1 MRRTEGAAKVNGALL
16 FTEDMDLPG
25 LAHVKLVL
33 SYVASGNLTA
43 IRTQAAAAAPG
54 VIAVVTGE
62 DLGLTEDHPDQPMA
76 ARRVYYAGQPVAAV
90 LATSAAAAGDAA
102 ALIEVE
108 YDTLPPVL
116 GVGQAVAEGAARVLP
131 EQTDEA
137 GEASIHGAATS
148 EETQAREPVG
158 NITAWIAARR
168 GDLEAGRAAA
178 AATVL
183 GTYSMPR
190 VHHAYLEPHVVS
202 ARVDRDGM
210 VTIWSPTQGPSEI
223 IPAVTKALG
232 IAGRQV
238 RVVPMPVG
246 GGFGGKW
253 MQLEPLVA
261 VLARHAGRLVRLQ
274 LTRSEEFLLG
284 RPAPSSEV
292 TLELG
297 ATREGD
303 LTILR
308 AEVDYDNGATSGWH
322 GGITAE
328 LLVSSYRVPNFEVT
342 GREVATNLAPVTAYR
357 APGAPQAYFALEC
370 AIEELAG
377 ELGIDP
383 IDLRLRS
390 AARPGDP
397 RGDGS
402 PWPRIGLVECLEAA
416 RRHPAYTD
424 PKAPGEGVGVGVGSW
439 IGAYGP
445 AAAAC
450 RMESDGTLLVHL
462 GSIDISGSD
471 TGFAALAAEVFGLPV
486 DKVRI
491 QHTDSTT
498 SPEAP
503 GAGGSATTYSV
514 APAVEKAVLEARRQ
528 VLEAAGALLEAAA
541 DDLELADGEVRVKGV
556 PSRTVPLSEVVE
568 FAQRAGGPGPIG
580 AVGRASVADPG
591 PMFCV
596 HIARVQVDE
605 ETGQVDVTRYAAIHD
620 IGRALDRE
628 LVYDQIHGGVVQGL
642 GRALSEELVY
652 DDSGQLRTGSFA
664 DYGLPTADT
673 VPPIEIELVEVPSEH
688 GALGSR
694 GIGEPPIVPGLAA
707 LANAIRDATGVRMTI
722 APFTSEA
729 VLSALSS
736 RPELSRAPAAG

>member
-1 MRRTEGAAKVNGALL
+1 MRRTEGAAKVRGALQ
-16 FTEDMDLPG
+16 FTEDMDLPR
-25 LAHVKLVL
+25 LAHIKLVL
-33 SYVASGNLTA
+33 SYIASGNLAA
-43 IRTQAAAAAPG
+43 IRTTAAAAVPG
-54 VIAVVTGE
+54 VLAVVIGA

-76 ARRVYYAGQPVAAV
+76 ARRVFYAGQPVAAV
-90 LATSAAAAGDAA
+90 VATSAAAASDAA
-102 ALIEVE
+102 ALVQVDYEP
-108 YDTLPPVL
+108 LAAAL
-116 GVGQAVAEGAARVLP
+116 GIGQAVAEGAPRVLP
-131 EQTDEA
+131 EQTGDA
-137 GEASIHGAATS
+137 GEASIHGAASS
-148 EETQAREPVG
+148 EETQAPEPVG

-168 GDLEAGRAAA
+168 GDLEAGRSAA
-178 AATVL
+178 AATVRR
-183 GTYSMPR
+183 TYSMPR

-202 ARVDRDGM
+202 ALVDRDGM
-210 VTIWSPTQGPSEI
+210 VTVWSPTQGPSEV
-223 IPAVTKALG
+223 IPAVSKALG
-232 IAGRQV
+232 IAGGQV

-261 VLARHAGRLVRLQ
+261 VLARHAGRPVRLQ
-274 LTRSEEFLLG
+274 LTRNEEFLLG
-284 RPAPSSEV
+284 RPAPSSDL

-303 LTILR
+303 LTVLR
-308 AEVDYDNGATSGWH
+308 ADVDYDNGATSGWH

-328 LLVSSYRVPNFEVT
+328 LLVSSYRVPNFEVS

-357 APGAPQAYFALEC
+357 APGAPQAYFALES
-370 AIEELAG
+370 AVEELAR

-383 IDLRLRS
+383 IELRLRS

-402 PWPRIGLVECLEAA
+402 PWPRIGLVECLQAA

-424 PKAPGEGVGVGVGSW
+424 PKAPGEGVGVAVGSW

-450 RMESDGTLLVHL
+450 RMDSDGTLLVHL

-486 DKVRI
+486 DRVRI

-498 SPEAP
+498 SPESP

-514 APAVEKAVLEARRQ
+514 APAVGKAVLEARRQ
-528 VLEAAGALLEAAA
+528 VLEAAGTLLEAAA
-541 DDLELADGEVRVKGV
+541 DDLELANGEVRVRGV
-556 PSRTVPLSEVVE
+556 PSRTVSLPEVVE

-580 AVGRASVADPG
+580 AVGRVSVADPG

-596 HIARVQVDE
+596 HIARVRVDQ
-605 ETGQVDVTRYAAIHD
+605 ETGQVSVTRYAAIHD

-628 LVYDQIHGGVVQGL
+628 LVNDQIYGGVVQGL
-642 GRALSEELVY
+642 GRALAEELVY
-652 DDSGQLRTGSFA
+652 DDSGQLRTASFA

-707 LANAIRDATGVRMTI
+707 LANAIQDATGARLTT
-722 APFTSEA
+722 APFTPEA
-729 VLSALSS
+729 VLNALSS
-736 RPELSRAPAAG
+736 RPVTVS

>member
-1 MRRTEGAAKVNGALL
+1 MSEVTVTLNGKPRKV
-16 FTEDMDLPG
+16 ED
-25 LAHVKLVL
+25 
-33 SYVASGNLTA
+33 
-43 IRTQAAAAAPG
+43 
-54 VIAVVTGE
+54 
-62 DLGLTEDHPDQPMA
+62 GLTLLDLLQRLDVQPGRVVIEHNREIRRREDFEK
-76 ARRVYYAGQPVAAV
+76 
-90 LATSAAAAGDAA
+90 TSVHAGD
-102 ALIEVE
+102 E
-108 YDTLPPVL
+108 
-116 GVGQAVAEGAARVLP
+116 
-131 EQTDEA
+131 
-137 GEASIHGAATS
+137 
-148 EETQAREPVG
+148 
-158 NITAWIAARR
+158 
-168 GDLEAGRAAA
+168 LEL
-178 AATVL
+178 V
-183 GTYSMPR
+183 YF
-190 VHHAYLEPHVVS
+190 
-202 ARVDRDGM
+202 
-210 VTIWSPTQGPSEI
+210 
-223 IPAVTKALG
+223 
-232 IAGRQV
+232 
-238 RVVPMPVG
+238 VG
-246 GGFGGKW
+246 GGASGG
-253 MQLEPLVA
+253 QDA
-261 VLARHAGRLVRLQ
+261 
-274 LTRSEEFLLG
+274 
-284 RPAPSSEV
+284 
-292 TLELG
+292 
-297 ATREGD
+297 
-303 LTILR
+303 
-308 AEVDYDNGATSGWH
+308 
-322 GGITAE
+322 
-328 LLVSSYRVPNFEVT
+328 FEVGGRQLRSRLIHGT
-342 GREVATNLAPVTAYR
+342 GR
-357 APGAPQAYFALEC
+357 FASNQVLT
-370 AIEELAG
+370 
-377 ELGIDP
+377 
-383 IDLRLRS
+383 
-390 AARPGDP
+390 
-397 RGDGS
+397 
-402 PWPRIGLVECLEAA
+402 ECLEAA

-424 PKAPGEGVGVGVGSW
+424 PKAPGEGVGVAVGSW